1 MTKNKILLEAIWWL
15 ITAVIVAIVMYPIW
29 TNFPAFK
36 FNLMNIINIVV
47 FITFAR
53 YTFFLKY
60 TFLATLQKA
69 KIAFVLFTVAIIT
82 TLMTQIQSF
91 NVWIDGGDPD
101 ILLESV
107 GRTDM
112 REPLLNYIKSEYVFF
127 VVAAIV
133 AALFLSARLL
143 VSVWR
148 LRNRGKA

>member
-1 MTKNKILLEAIWWL
+1 MTSNKILLESIWWVV
-15 ITAVIVAIVMYPIW
+15 TAVIVTVVMYPIW
-29 TNFPAFK
+29 TNFPAYK
-36 FNLMNIINIVV
+36 FNGVNIATIVLFV
-47 FITFAR
+47 TFAR

-60 TFLATLQKA
+60 TFLATWQYA
-69 KIAFVLFTVAIIT
+69 KIGFVLVTIAIVA

-107 GRTDM
+107 GNAAK
-112 REPLLNYIKSEYVFF
+112 RESLLNYIKSEFLFF
-127 VVAAIV
+127 VVAAII
-133 AALFLSARLL
+133 SAVILAGRLL

>member
-15 ITAVIVAIVMYPIW
+15 ITAVIVTIVMYPIW
-29 TNFPAFK
+29 TNFPAYK
-36 FNLMNIINIVV
+36 FNLMNITNIAV
-47 FITFAR
+47 FVTFAR

-107 GRTDM
+107 GKTNM
-112 REPLLNYIKSEYVFF
+112 REPLLNYIKSEYLFF

-133 AALFLSARLL
+133 SALFLSGRLL

>member
-1 MTKNKILLEAIWWL
+1 
-15 ITAVIVAIVMYPIW
+15 
-29 TNFPAFK
+29 
-36 FNLMNIINIVV
+36 MNITNIAA
-47 FITFAR
+47 FITFTR

-60 TFLATLQKA
+60 TFLASLQKT
-69 KIAFVLFTVAIIT
+69 KIAFVLFTVAIVA

-107 GRTDM
+107 GKTEM

-133 AALFLSARLL
+133 SALFLSGRLL

>member
-1 MTKNKILLEAIWWL
+1 MTKNKILLEAVWWL
-15 ITAVIVAIVMYPIW
+15 VTAVIVTIIMYPIW
-29 TNFPAFK
+29 TNFPAYK
-36 FNLMNIINIVV
+36 FNMMNIINIVV
-47 FITFAR
+47 FITFSR

-69 KIAFVLFTVAIIT
+69 KIAFVLFTVAIIA

-107 GRTDM
+107 GKTDM

-133 AALFLSARLL
+133 SALFLSGRLL

>member
-1 MTKNKILLEAIWWL
+1 MTSNKILLESIWWVV
-15 ITAVIVAIVMYPIW
+15 TVVIVTVVMYPIW
-29 TNFPAFK
+29 TNFPAYK
-36 FNLMNIINIVV
+36 FNGVNIATIVLFV
-47 FITFAR
+47 TFAR

-60 TFLATLQKA
+60 TFLATWQYA
-69 KIAFVLFTVAIIT
+69 KIGFVLVTIAIVA

-107 GRTDM
+107 GNAAK
-112 REPLLNYIKSEYVFF
+112 RESLLNYIKSEFLFF
-127 VVAAIV
+127 VVAAII
-133 AALFLSARLL
+133 SAVILAGRLL

>member
-69 KIAFVLFTVAIIT
+69 KIAFVLFTVAIIA

-107 GRTDM
+107 GKTDM

-133 AALFLSARLL
+133 SALFLSARLL